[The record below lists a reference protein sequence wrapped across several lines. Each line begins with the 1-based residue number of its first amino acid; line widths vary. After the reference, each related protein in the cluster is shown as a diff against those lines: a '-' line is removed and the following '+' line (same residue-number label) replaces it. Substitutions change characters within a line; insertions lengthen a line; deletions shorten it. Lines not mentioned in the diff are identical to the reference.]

1 MHGSFSVKHSFK
13 NLTLSFFLFFF
24 VGRQERSI
32 IWKTCPSLETDRTVA
47 TQKVEEIVNSRKEE
61 MLMAA

>member
-1 MHGSFSVKHSFK
+1 MHGYFSVKCSFK
-13 NLTLSFFLFFF
+13 NLTLSLFFF

-32 IWKTCPSLETDRTVA
+32 IWKTHASLQTDRTVV
-47 TQKVEEIVNSRKEE
+47 THQVEEILHSRKEE